1 MSIHERNRG
10 LTMVELGTHF
20 LAIGD
25 SLPRHWGLTLSPLG
39 TYWSCDPM
47 KMRVNNYA
55 EKDENNLHIIC
66 IYAENCVYLHRNSR
80 ETRRVGEMDSDGD
93 FVE

>member
-1 MSIHERNRG
+1 
-10 LTMVELGTHF
+10 
-20 LAIGD
+20 
-25 SLPRHWGLTLSPLG
+25 
-39 TYWSCDPM
+39 M